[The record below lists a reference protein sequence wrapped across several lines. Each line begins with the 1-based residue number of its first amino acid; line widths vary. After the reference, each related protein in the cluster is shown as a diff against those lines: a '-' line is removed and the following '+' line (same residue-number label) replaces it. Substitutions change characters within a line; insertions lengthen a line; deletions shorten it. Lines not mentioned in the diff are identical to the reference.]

1 MRAKLDLEADRWT
14 PFIHSL
20 VFIGVDLTGAAY
32 AMHVRATKDVSGT
45 PLASLATAAAGA
57 EGVRTI
63 YAGSA
68 TIADHIAAARMLPDE
83 RPQSFELTDVVMLS
97 EVGIRVNEATMEA
110 MPWPGVRGNDLTA
123 YWDLHVTPSGGVK
136 EVYAAGKFIVRAGA
150 TQ

>member
-1 MRAKLDLEADRWT
+1 MRVNLDLAADRWT

-20 VFIGVDLTGAAY
+20 VFIGVDLTNAAY

-45 PLASLATAAAGA
+45 PLANLATAAAGA
-57 EGVRTI
+57 EGCRTI

-68 TIADHIAAARMLPDE
+68 TIADHIAAGRMLADE
-83 RPQSFELTDVVMLS
+83 RPATFALTDTVLLS
-97 EVGIRVNEATMEA
+97 EVDIRVNEATMEA
-110 MPWPGVRGNDLTA
+110 MPWPAVRGTDLTA

-136 EVYAAGKFIVRAGA
+136 DNYAGGKFIVLAGA